1 MNRIAL
7 LLSLIL
13 FGSGLSAAAQAQD
26 IEGIQEH
33 PLLTRY
39 PGQEIR
45 WQHIENYMPFRVAV
59 GPVTGYRQIADW
71 IDTEGRVTRT
81 FYRYKGTD
89 RSYAEFYLNYLQA
102 LKEQGFEILG
112 EGLSVDRKGTGVGSR
127 SWSEVYFIANPA
139 GKPGE
144 VGTFF
149 SGTSSS
155 GGAGA
160 IVARKE
166 RAAGTVYVIIGV
178 EQHASDYVGA
188 LVDIVEVKAA
198 ETGLVVIDPEAIG
211 ADLQEYGRVVLDG
224 IVFDF
229 DKATLKPE
237 SDPALQAIAQ
247 FLTDNPETTF
257 YVVGHTDSV
266 GSFAYNTTLSS
277 DRAAAVVA
285 ELQKRFGIAA
295 NRLEAHGV
303 GPLAPV
309 FSNAQEAGKER
320 NRRVELVER

>member
-1 MNRIAL
+1 MLRMSLVLIV
-7 LLSLIL
+7 LLSGIAPVG
-13 FGSGLSAAAQAQD
+13 FVHAED
-26 IEGIQEH
+26 IEGVQEH
-33 PLLTRY
+33 GLITRY

-45 WQHIENYMPFRVAV
+45 WQHIENYMPFRVPV
-59 GPVTGYRQIADW
+59 GEVAGYRTINDW

-89 RSYAEFYLNYLQA
+89 RTFAEFYLNYLRA
-102 LKEQGFEILG
+102 LQEQDFEILG
-112 EGLSVDRKGTGVGSR
+112 KGVSGSRKGGEVGSR

-139 GKPGE
+139 SKPGE

-166 RAAGTVYVIIGV
+166 RAAGTVYVVIGV
-178 EQHASDYVGA
+178 EQHSEDYVGT
-188 LVDIVEVKAA
+188 LIDIIEVEAA
-198 ETGLVVIDPEAIG
+198 ETGLVVVDAEAMG

-224 IVFDF
+224 LVFDF

-237 SDPALQAIAQ
+237 SDAALEVIAG
-247 FLTDNPETTF
+247 FLKDNPDRTF

-266 GSFAYNTTLSS
+266 GTFAYNSKLSAE
-277 DRAAAVVA
+277 RAAAVVA
-285 ELQKRFGIAA
+285 ELQARFDIAA
-295 NRLEAHGV
+295 DRLEPHGV
-303 GPLAPV
+303 GPLSPV
-309 FSNAQEAGKER
+309 FSNGQETGKEK